1 MTDATSASI
10 LSLDSASGTAHIV
23 PPVLT
28 PFTGDLVRGEDS
40 GDFSGRGDMFA
51 AEQAHYIR
59 KALVH

>member
-28 PFTGDLVRGEDS
+28 PFTGDLVRGEDN

-51 AEQAHYIR
+51 A
-59 KALVH
+59 K